1 MSVEEQRIKRMNEY
15 IKNLNT
21 RKNYFRDI
29 EAKIPPAILEA
40 NEDDEDN
47 ELFGVPP
54 PVQVNEVKVSEANSS
69 KKGGKAD
76 KKKIDKANSK
86 KKDESKEDED
96 DEDE

>member
-1 MSVEEQRIKRMNEY
+1 MNEY

-40 NEDDEDN
+40 YEDDEDN

-54 PVQVNEVKVSEANSS
+54 PTQVNEIKNSEPNTS
-69 KKGGKAD
+69 KKGAKAE
-76 KKKIDKANSK
+76 KQKAEKAEAK
-86 KKDESKEDED
+86 KKDENQQD
-96 DEDE
+96 DDDDD